1 MWNDVMFCFS
11 QMICFSV
18 YIPLFIKADERARQY
33 LPDVI
38 DLTRA
43 ICADNSQGNE
53 AVFGENAGKQCV
65 VMSFLFFYHHTKLW
79 TTSRFSDILVIE
91 NNLYSSQRY
100 SVETNDYLLLTV
112 DFQLTFK
119 CCN

>member
-1 MWNDVMFCFS
+1 
-11 QMICFSV
+11 
-18 YIPLFIKADERARQY
+18 
-33 LPDVI
+33 
-38 DLTRA
+38 
-43 ICADNSQGNE
+43 
-53 AVFGENAGKQCV
+53 
-65 VMSFLFFYHHTKLW
+65 MSFLFFYHHTKLW